1 MTKVIALANQKGG
14 VGKTTTALNLAA
26 GLLRHNQ
33 SVLLIDLDPQSN
45 ATSGS
50 GVDKEDITNDAY
62 DVLIANKTAKS
73 AIIHRS
79 DNFDILPSSTELAG
93 AEIELTKKKDRQT
106 LLKRKIA
113 KEKTNYDFVLI
124 DNPPALGLLSLNSLT
139 AADSVLIPVQAEYFA
154 LEGLAQLM
162 KTIDLVK
169 EHGNSGLTIEGI
181 LMTMTTHTKISRQV
195 VAEVEKHFPEKTY
208 EITIPRNVRLT
219 EAPSFGQSIFDFAGF
234 SSGARAYNKL
244 VKEIISENGKEDSKP
259 S

>member
-93 AEIELTKKKDRQT
+93 AEIELTKKKG
-106 LLKRKIA
+106 
-113 KEKTNYDFVLI
+113 
-124 DNPPALGLLSLNSLT
+124 P
-139 AADSVLIPVQAEYFA
+139 ADSLKKKDCQGE
-154 LEGLAQLM
+154 
-162 KTIDLVK
+162 
-169 EHGNSGLTIEGI
+169 
-181 LMTMTTHTKISRQV
+181 
-195 VAEVEKHFPEKTY
+195 
-208 EITIPRNVRLT
+208 
-219 EAPSFGQSIFDFAGF
+219 
-234 SSGARAYNKL
+234 NKL
-244 VKEIISENGKEDSKP
+244 
-259 S
+259 

>member
-26 GLLRHNQ
+26 GLLRRDQ
-33 SVLLIDLDPQSN
+33 KVLLIDLDPQSN
-45 ATSGS
+45 ATSGA
-50 GVDKEDITNDAY
+50 GITKEEIVFNSY
-62 DVLIANKTAKS
+62 DVLISNRAVKS
-73 AIIHRS
+73 AIIHRA

-93 AEIELTKKKDRQT
+93 AEIELTKKKDRQKI
-106 LLKRKIA
+106 LKRKIA
-113 KEKTNYDFVLI
+113 KEKEKYDFVLI
-124 DNPPALGLLSLNSLT
+124 DNPPALGLLSLNSLM

-162 KTIDLVK
+162 KTINLVK

-195 VAEVEKHFPEKTY
+195 VSEVEKHFSEDTY
-208 EITIPRNVRLT
+208 HVTIPRNVRLT

-244 VKEIISENGKEDSKP
+244 VKEIISKNGEEQS
-259 S
+259 